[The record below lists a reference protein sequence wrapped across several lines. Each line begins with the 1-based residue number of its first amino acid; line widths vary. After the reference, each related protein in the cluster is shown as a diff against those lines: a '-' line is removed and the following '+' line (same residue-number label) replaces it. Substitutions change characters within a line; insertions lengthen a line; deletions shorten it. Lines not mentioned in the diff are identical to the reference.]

1 MAHSVKYYKDF
12 VSQGK
17 QWRIDIA
24 QETTNPFAPMEI
36 GPVLQGLRLIVQGDQ
51 ADIDTPILKTSLEMT
66 FVDAP
71 DYDYDLKCGYWE
83 EFYTASATEYK
94 VMLWKDGSPLWS
106 GFITPDSFSEDLR
119 YRGSVTIVARDNLG
133 HLQDFMFDLQGDENG
148 MVSLLDIVNG
158 AERKE
163 LSMPIRLSEGDAD
176 NRIWMK
182 CEDGY
187 ASSNKQY
194 NILFNASAFRGKNW
208 WEALESV
215 LYATGCVM
223 RYTDNGFDI
232 LPIRCLGLGNNTL
245 WEKVPR
251 KEVQFVSY
259 GHRELSPAAKAIK
272 EEVRY
277 DIVETMGGIFFTE
290 GSYGEQGECYVKNS
304 TSISGNSNEYYFV
317 PVFGY
322 TAPQWGGVVTANDSC
337 LLNPYAFPL
346 KEGHSGSEYGEIY
359 SDEVL
364 YVLANPTVPATF
376 AHQSRSVT
384 YKTWIKDAHFEISFT
399 LGYPVSLFDNL
410 TQIGNA
416 PQGTFGIKSMQ
427 LICEFTKH
435 DGVVY
440 YLSNEGWTTSP
451 SKYEL
456 VNFSSKWELGKPIT
470 LPTLSVGGSGS
481 LKIEIFSP
489 ECISILSGGVKGL
502 YLRLQ
507 DLSIKPIDQETQL
520 LDSLKTTTNYSAKN
534 NIVLNRNPEFGI
546 NDSGWISPEQV
557 INGLFTKGA
566 EYYSSQRWYWHSSEP
581 RQPLSVL
588 IHQQMLAFYS
598 KPNNVLTGEL
608 VTKDPSFDALYKWNG
623 KEHLLMSGAL
633 NILTGRMENA
643 VLREFIRYER
653 MWETWVERDY
663 YNLSKDATD
672 VTTYIHSNK
681 KITTD
686 SIKGLPSWIRVGL
699 FETVGGYYGITLHV
713 SANTFSK
720 RTATI
725 YIDTAFIRVN
735 QAGEIDVVDA
745 DFNEDFNEDYN

>member
-94 VMLWKDGSPLWS
+94 VVLWKEGSPLWS

-163 LSMPIRLSEGDAD
+163 LSMPIRLSEGDAY
-176 NRIWMK
+176 NRIWIK
-182 CEDGY
+182 CADGY
-187 ASSNKQY
+187 ASSHRQY
-194 NILFNASAFRGKNW
+194 NILFNASAFRDKTW
-208 WEALESV
+208 WEALESA

-223 RYTDNGFDI
+223 RYTENGFDI

-245 WEKVPR
+245 WVDVPR

-259 GHRELSPAAKAIK
+259 GHRELSPAAKTIK
-272 EEVRY
+272 EEVKY
-277 DIVETMGGIFFTE
+277 DIQESIGQISFPEST
-290 GSYGEQGECYVKNS
+290 YGESGECYF
-304 TSISGNSNEYYFV
+304 GEYKDIEADNPEQVNDYYYV
-317 PVFGY
+317 PVHAY
-322 TAPQWGGVVTANDSC
+322 SAPQWGGVVTADKSC

-346 KEGHSGSEYGEIY
+346 KQGYSGSQYGEIY

-364 YVLANPTVPATF
+364 YILANPVEPLTLGA
-376 AHQSRSVT
+376 QSRSVT
-384 YKTWIKDAHFEISFT
+384 YRTWIKDANFEIALTF
-399 LGYPVSLFDNL
+399 GHPVTLFDDM
-410 TQIGNA
+410 TKIGNF
-416 PQGTFGIKSMQ
+416 PGGFFLRPIELK
-427 LICEFTKH
+427 CEFTRN

-440 YLSNEGWTTSP
+440 YLSSQGWTKTPTQARYLCSG
-451 SKYEL
+451 S
-456 VNFSSKWELGKPIT
+456 LGEPRK
-470 LPTLSVGGSGS
+470 LPVLSIGGSGS
-481 LKIEIFSP
+481 LKIEIFAP
-489 ECISILSGGVKGL
+489 QCEDMGNTNYKGA
-502 YLRLQ
+502 YFR
-507 DLSIKPIDQETQL
+507 IQEVAITPTNKETML

-557 INGLFTKGA
+557 TNGLFTKGA
-566 EYYSSQRWYWHSSEP
+566 EYYSSQNWYWHSTDS

-588 IHQQMLAFYS
+588 IHQQILAFYS

-608 VTKDPSFDALYKWNG
+608 VTKDPTFDALYKWNG
-623 KEHLLMSGAL
+623 KDHLLMSGTL
-633 NILTGRMENA
+633 NILSGHMENA
-643 VLREFIRYER
+643 VLREFKRYDH
-653 MWETWVERDY
+653 MWETWVEREYFDIQGDEAT
-663 YNLSKDATD
+663 YNTF
-672 VTTYIHSNK
+672 VHSNK
-681 KITTD
+681 PITSAD
-686 SIKGLPSWIRVGL
+686 IKYLPSW
-699 FETVGGYYGITLHV
+699 
-713 SANTFSK
+713 A
-720 RTATI
+720 TATI
-725 YIDTAFIRVN
+725 YQTVTSGLYGLTIQVQGNYTSEVRRGIFNVDTAFVVIDQRP
-735 QAGEIDVVDA
+735 AG
-745 DFNEDFNEDYN
+745 DYGSDYYFDYS